1 MRLPLLKV
9 LFCKDGH
16 KDSVHLSQI
25 FDGQSP
31 LWLMA
36 VVYEV
41 QQGILEYHLIVAH
54 GLDPKHPQP
63 MKHDK
68 STQTGHP

>member
-1 MRLPLLKV
+1 
-9 LFCKDGH
+9 
-16 KDSVHLSQI
+16 
-25 FDGQSP
+25 
-31 LWLMA
+31 MA